1 MAILYKTTHTLV
13 IKILSISLKKKN
25 EQFQIAKGWANTTYN
40 FPSNGT
46 KFHAKIIL
54 IENIVNR

>member
-1 MAILYKTTHTLV
+1 MTTLYKTTRTLV
-13 IKILSISLKKKN
+13 IKMLSISLKKNK
-25 EQFQIAKGWANTTYN
+25 QFQIAKGWAITTYK

-54 IENIVNR
+54 IENIVNS

>member
-1 MAILYKTTHTLV
+1 MAILYKSILTLV
-13 IKILSISLKKKN
+13 IKMLGISVKKTK
-25 EQFQIAKGWANTTYN
+25 QFQIAKGWANTTSK